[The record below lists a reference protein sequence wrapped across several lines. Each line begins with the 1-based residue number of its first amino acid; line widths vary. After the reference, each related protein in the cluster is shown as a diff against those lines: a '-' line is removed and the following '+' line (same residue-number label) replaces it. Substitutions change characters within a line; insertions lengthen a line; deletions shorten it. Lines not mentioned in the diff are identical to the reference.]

1 MDCELPAAPTSP
13 PAAPSEPE
21 PGPKARRKKRR
32 GGFGGKPVRKPPKP
46 THADC
51 QPPRERSPDQR
62 IAEVDTRD
70 MQRLDRLP
78 RITEQLSELWA
89 DNYDASVEREMQ
101 ENDAMGM
108 TQAAWLM
115 QYVAPRSTYQL
126 NNRQSAELA
135 TVREARDQ
143 RMRRKWAASAR
154 HANNQRDTPFSM
166 LARSIGML
174 GRRVSRK
181 SWLEDKSLMSKTRAE
196 HYLSLLVP
204 LRQYAMRTPPLLL
217 SFFPP
222 CAEIGW
228 CFPETVSI
236 FASWCVL
243 HRMSASRRRPGLR
256 TPRVFLRPGWRAVCA
271 RARAPSSVRFLPFG
285 RADYFPTRRA
295 RERSDQARS
304 ARSARTPALSPSQM
318 RTGTVLVR
326 GIQPTIL

>member
-1 MDCELPAAPTSP
+1 
-13 PAAPSEPE
+13 
-21 PGPKARRKKRR
+21 
-32 GGFGGKPVRKPPKP
+32 
-46 THADC
+46 
-51 QPPRERSPDQR
+51 
-62 IAEVDTRD
+62 

-115 QYVAPRSTYQL
+115 QNVAPRSTYQL

-204 LRQYAMRTPPLLL
+204 LRPP
-217 SFFPP
+217 PP
-222 CAEIGW
+222 FRVAIQ
-228 CFPETVSI
+228 VSVYVWDQFYI
-236 FASWCVL
+236 KEHCDGKNGEYRGRKSI
-243 HRMSASRRRPGLR
+243 STTGL
-256 TPRVFLRPGWRAVCA
+256 THAWHKITNINTLEV
-271 RARAPSSVRFLPFG
+271 S
-285 RADYFPTRRA
+285 YH
-295 RERSDQARS
+295 
-304 ARSARTPALSPSQM
+304 SPSPIRCHASHAF
-318 RTGTVLVR
+318 RTHVCGRL
-326 GIQPTIL
+326 